1 MQTLLLSA
9 FEGNFAVA
17 TFWAFIPAI
26 IAIVL
31 ALITKQVYLSLFAG
45 IFVGAMFLGNG
56 NPIYAIGIIF
66 EVMSAKID
74 VGILAFLIILGI
86 IVVLLQ
92 KSGGS
97 RAYGNWASTKIKSKK
112 GALGATSALGCLI
125 FVDDYFNCLTVGS
138 VMRPVTDKFKISRA
152 KLAYIID
159 ATAAP
164 ICIIAPISS
173 WAAAVSGEIAG
184 NGLIVFIMTI
194 PFNLYA
200 LLTIGFVFYNAFS
213 NFEFGKMKKNEK
225 AAAEGDLF
233 AGETEL
239 PSEDVSGLVVNERG
253 KVKHLIIPIIV
264 LIVSCILAMV
274 YVGYFYDWD
283 AEILTTTFQGGTILD
298 AFANTNSSLALA
310 IGSTVALILIVLYY
324 SLEKVVSFKDCMGS
338 LTEGFKSM
346 VPAIFILVFAWTI
359 SGIMGAKGGYLDAR
373 QFVQTAIY
381 GSNFPLGLLPFIF
394 FVLACAIAFATGT
407 SWGTFGVLIP
417 LATSFY
423 AIEGVV
429 PATVQVFLLV
439 AAILSGAV
447 FGDHISPISDT
458 TIMASSG
465 AQCNHVD
472 HVKTQLPYAG
482 LVAIISGLSFLAL
495 GFILNN
501 VTNYGIAVVIS
512 IALGFALLALAIIGI
527 KLIQKKM
534 SKKDK
539 VEELSI

>member
-1 MQTLLLSA
+1 
-9 FEGNFAVA
+9 
-17 TFWAFIPAI
+17 
-26 IAIVL
+26 
-31 ALITKQVYLSLFAG
+31 
-45 IFVGAMFLGNG
+45 MFLGNG

-86 IVVLLQ
+86 IVILLQ

-97 RAYGNWASTKIKSKK
+97 KAYGDWASRKIKSKN
-112 GALGATSALGCLI
+112 GALGATAALGCLI

-138 VMRPVTDKFKISRA
+138 VMRPVTDKYKVSRA

-164 ICIIAPISS
+164 VCIIAPISS

-200 LLTIGFVFYNAFS
+200 LLTLGFIFYNAFS
-213 NFEFGKMKKNEK
+213 NFDFGKMKKNEK
-225 AAAEGDLF
+225 AAADGDLL

-239 PSEDVSGLVVNERG
+239 PSEDVSGLVINERG
-253 KVKHLIIPIIV
+253 KVRHLIIPILV
-264 LIVSCILAMV
+264 LIVCCVLAMV
-274 YVGYFYDWD
+274 YVGFFYDWD
-283 AEILTTTFQGGTILD
+283 AEVLTTTFQGGTVID

-310 IGSTVALILIVLYY
+310 IGSTVALIIIVIYY

-338 LTEGFKSM
+338 FTEGFKSM

-359 SGIMGAKGGYLDAR
+359 SGIMGAKGGYLDAKA
-373 QFVQTAIY
+373 FIQTTIG

-394 FVLACAIAFATGT
+394 FVLACGIAFATGT

-417 LATSFY
+417 LATTFY
-423 AIEGVV
+423 VVDGVV
-429 PATVQVFLLV
+429 PGTVQVFLLV

-482 LVAIISGLSFLAL
+482 LVAIVAGVSFLAL

-501 VTNYGIAVVIS
+501 VSNYGLAVAITL
-512 IALGFALLALAIIGI
+512 AFGFALLAGTIAVIRV
-527 KLIQKKM
+527 IQVKKA
-534 SKKDK
+534 KKAQATD
-539 VEELSI
+539 